1 MPQTDKRIL
10 ALYTG
15 GTFGMVSD
23 GDDDALAPREFS
35 EIQRYLPEIDRLP
48 CRIEYKSLHE
58 PIDSSNIRV
67 DDWERMA
74 EAIGEYHDEYD
85 GFVILHGTDTMA
97 FSAAALSFMLENLAK
112 PVILTGAVLPI
123 DNIRSD
129 ARENFVLALEIATR
143 YAEELNEVCVCFDSR
158 IYRGNRTIKYSSQKF
173 QAFVS
178 PNYPALAESAF
189 TVEYNRLNWLPAP
202 VDDFRV
208 QSELNHHVALL
219 KFYPGLLKEQLEL
232 TLSIPNLRAIVLE
245 SFGNGNLPNFPWLM
259 DLLEDA
265 VSRGVIVTNVT
276 QCTAGKA
283 DQGKYSVSRGLVE
296 IGVLSGRDMT
306 TAAAL
311 TKLMYLCGRYGDDIK
326 LIRQLMTRNLRGEMD
341 GPLYN

>member
-1 MPQTDKRIL
+1 
-10 ALYTG
+10 
-15 GTFGMVSD
+15 MVSD
-23 GDDDALAPREFS
+23 GGTDALAPREFAD
-35 EIQRYLPEIDRLP
+35 IQTYLPEIDRLP
-48 CRIEYKSLHE
+48 CQIEYKSLSE

-67 DDWERMA
+67 ADWERMA
-74 EAIGEYHDEYD
+74 QTIGAYHTQYD
-85 GFVILHGTDTMA
+85 GFVILHGTDTMGFTA
-97 FSAAALSFMLENLAK
+97 SALSFMLENLAK

-143 YAEELNEVCVCFDSR
+143 YAQELNEVCVCFDSR

-173 QAFVS
+173 RAFVS

-202 VDDFRV
+202 VEDFRV
-208 QSELNHHVALL
+208 QDTLDRNVALI

-232 TLSIPNLRAIVLE
+232 TLSIPNLRAVVLE
-245 SFGNGNLPNFPWLM
+245 SFGNGNLPNFPWLL
-259 DLLEDA
+259 DLLQDA
-265 VSRGVIVTNVT
+265 VQRDIIVSNVT
-276 QCTAGKA
+276 QCTAGQA
-283 DQGKYSVSRGLVE
+283 DQGKYSVSRGLKD

-311 TKLMYLCGRYGDDIK
+311 TKLMYLCGKYNTDYK
-326 LIRQLMTRNLRGEMD
+326 TIRQLMSRNLRGEME
-341 GPLYN
+341 GPLFKEK